1 VSEEEFQDTRP
12 VLFERLRREGQLE
25 GLRTTAPGR
34 ATLWLVTALGYG
46 ALGVGLALLAGMI
59 YAGLG
64 G

>member
-1 VSEEEFQDTRP
+1 
-12 VLFERLRREGQLE
+12 LE